1 LKNKNSYLGRSG
13 DAHLLVDALERN
25 TVDLARAG
33 DQKKTRVKH
42 LQEDNA
48 LAAEAAAKKDQDLAG
63 GDVLLEDGLGGLEG
77 LASHGPIL
85 DERCKERNTKRKVF
99 NKIDVLMV
107 FKAGLFQNKFH
118 GRMIQKLAD
127 EKLKAYFLPARWRN

>member
-1 LKNKNSYLGRSG
+1 MKNKNSYLGRSG

-77 LASHGPIL
+77 LARHGPIL
-85 DERCKERNTKRKVF
+85 DEGCKLFRWKFKHYTGPLPPIHIERSIF
-99 NKIDVLMV
+99 NEIS
-107 FKAGLFQNKFH
+107 
-118 GRMIQKLAD
+118 
-127 EKLKAYFLPARWRN
+127 

>member
-1 LKNKNSYLGRSG
+1 MKNKNSYLGRSG

-85 DERCKERNTKRKVF
+85 DERCKERNNNVKSSTKSMF
-99 NKIDVLMV
+99 
-107 FKAGLFQNKFH
+107 
-118 GRMIQKLAD
+118 
-127 EKLKAYFLPARWRN
+127 